1 VPGRAAVT
9 APLDRSML
17 SRLSDVVEEA
27 TVAFEGFDY
36 ARALERTEAF
46 FWSFCDDYLELVK
59 TRAYG
64 DPVQP
69 GPASAR
75 SALALAL
82 STQLRLLAP
91 FLPFVTE
98 EVWSWWQTG
107 SVHQASW
114 PVPSELTDPADG
126 ADPAVLE
133 VVSEVLGQIRRAK
146 TANKRSMRAP
156 VAILTV
162 TDQPARLAVLTLAED
177 DLRDAGGVAEL
188 VTNAGE
194 QASVDVVL
202 ADED

>member
-1 VPGRAAVT
+1 
-9 APLDRSML
+9 ML
-17 SRLSDVVEEA
+17 SRLSEVVEEA

-64 DPVQP
+64 DPAQP

-98 EVWSWWQTG
+98 EVWSWWHTG

-114 PVPSELTDPADG
+114 PGPSELTDPGDG
-126 ADPAVLE
+126 GDPAVLE
-133 VVSEVLGQIRRAK
+133 MVSEVLGQIRRAK
-146 TANKRSMRAP
+146 TGAKRSMRAP
-156 VAILTV
+156 VAVLTV
-162 TDQPARLAVLTLAED
+162 TDQPARLAVLALAED

-188 VTNAGE
+188 VTHEGH
-194 QASVDVVL
+194 QASVDVDV